1 MPYRS
6 QSTAE
11 PAKVTL
17 EVCPDKTL
25 VWLTDNVEEVQQEEQ
40 TVYEYDELVFAL
52 PEDRHESPC
61 GTRITTLLPVILNK
75 QMHERRTG
83 KSNLKSSELK
93 NLHVF
98 V

>member
-40 TVYEYDELVFAL
+40 TVYEYDELVFVL
-52 PEDRHESPC
+52 PDDRQETAASIEASFDDWWLYGCEDHSEP
-61 GTRITTLLPVILNK
+61 TLEERVSILEEII
-75 QMHERRTG
+75 ME
-83 KSNLKSSELK
+83 E
-93 NLHVF
+93 
-98 V
+98 